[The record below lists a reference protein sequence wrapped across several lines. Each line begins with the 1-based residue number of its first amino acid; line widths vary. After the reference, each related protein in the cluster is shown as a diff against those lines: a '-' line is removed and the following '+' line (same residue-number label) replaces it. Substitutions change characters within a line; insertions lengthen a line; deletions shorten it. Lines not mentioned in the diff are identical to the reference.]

1 MTKTARRKGNGH
13 WDALYERGLERCR
26 RGEWESGLTDLA
38 WVVKNQRRGLP
49 ALCYSYLGFGLA
61 RQGQVQKGIRYC
73 RHAIKLEFFQP
84 ECYVNLARAS
94 LLVKGNRREAAEA
107 VYDGLKIDPEYPELL
122 ELQSRIGARQ
132 PPVLRFLSRGH
143 FFNRCLGWIRYQLT
157 RPPEPAKPAESG
169 ERARPHRAPRSNSRR
184 PRGRASQSVAR

>member
-1 MTKTARRKGNGH
+1 MTKTARRKGNGR
-13 WDALYERGLERCR
+13 WDALYERGLDRCR

-61 RQGQVQKGIRYC
+61 RQGQVQQGIRYC

-84 ECYVNLARAS
+84 ECYVNLARAA

-107 VYDGLKIDPEYPELL
+107 VYGGLEIDPEYPELL
-122 ELQSRIGARQ
+122 ALQSKIGARK

-143 FFNRCLGWIRYQLT
+143 FVNRCLGWMRYRLT
-157 RPPEPAKPAESG
+157 RSPEPAESAERG
-169 ERARPHRAPRSNSRR
+169 KTGRAPRSNPRR
-184 PRGRASQSVAR
+184 PRGHASQSIAR